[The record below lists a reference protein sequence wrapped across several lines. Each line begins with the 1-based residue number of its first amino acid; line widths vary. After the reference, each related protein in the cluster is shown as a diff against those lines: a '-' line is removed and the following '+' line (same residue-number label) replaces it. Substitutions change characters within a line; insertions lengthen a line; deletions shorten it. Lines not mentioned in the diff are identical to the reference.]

1 MGITRRELLQ
11 LGGAGAAAVAVA
23 GTALWPAALP
33 ARDPGGRPGRPLRI
47 LILGGTGFTGPFQVR
62 YALERGHEVTL
73 FNRGRRTVEWPGKV
87 RELTGDR
94 DTGDVAALID
104 GEWDVCIDNPTS
116 VPHWVRDVGAVLRG
130 KVGHYVFISTLSVF
144 ADSSQ
149 PGLTEEA
156 ALAPYDGEDAM
167 RETMATLRADMRL
180 FGPLKALSELEAEKQ
195 FPAITT
201 VIRPGLIVGPGDAS
215 DRFTYWPVRLARG
228 GEVLAPGDGSDPV
241 QIIDARDLAEWTV
254 RMAEQRVFGI
264 FNAPG
269 PDYELSMEA
278 MLYGVRAVTTS
289 GARVTWVPATFLAE
303 HGVTPW
309 GDMPTWLPG
318 TGETAGFSRISNA
331 RAVAAGLMFR
341 PLATTAADTLAWF
354 AGQPAARRTELRAG
368 ITAEREVEVLAAW
381 RGHA

>member
-1 MGITRRELLQ
+1 MGISRRELLK
-11 LGGAGAAAVAVA
+11 LGGAGAAAVA
-23 GTALWPAALP
+23 GTALWPAVLP
-33 ARDPGGRPGRPLRI
+33 AREPGGRPGRPLRI

-73 FNRGRRTVEWPGKV
+73 FNRGRRTMEWPGEV

-94 DTGDVAALID
+94 DTGDVAALRD

-156 ALAPYDGEDAM
+156 ALAPYEGEDAM

-180 FGPLKALSELEAEKQ
+180 YGPLKALSELEAEKQ
-195 FPAITT
+195 FPGITT

-241 QIIDARDLAEWTV
+241 QFIDARDLAEWTI
-254 RMAEQRVFGI
+254 RIAEQRALGI
-264 FNAPG
+264 FNATG
-269 PDYELSMEA
+269 PDYELSMAA
-278 MLYGVRAVTTS
+278 MLYGIRAVTTA
-289 GARVTWVPATFLAE
+289 GARLTWVPAEFLAE
-303 HGVTPW
+303 HGVAAW
-309 GDMPTWLPG
+309 AHMPAWVPG
-318 TGETAGFSRISNA
+318 AGETAGFSRVSNA
-331 RAVAAGLMFR
+331 RAIRSGLTFR
-341 PLATTAADTLAWF
+341 PLATTAADTLEWF
-354 AGQPAARRTELRAG
+354 GRQPADRKAALRAG
-368 ITAEREVEVLAAW
+368 ITAEREAEVLSAW
-381 RGHA
+381 HARA

>member
-1 MGITRRELLQ
+1 
-11 LGGAGAAAVAVA
+11 
-23 GTALWPAALP
+23 
-33 ARDPGGRPGRPLRI
+33 
-47 LILGGTGFTGPFQVR
+47 VR

>member
-1 MGITRRELLQ
+1 MDITRRELLK
-11 LGGAGAAAVAVA
+11 LGGAGAAALA
-23 GTALWPAALP
+23 GTAIWPVALHAGGP
-33 ARDPGGRPGRPLRI
+33 AGRPGRPLRI
-47 LILGGTGFTGPFQVR
+47 LILGGTGFTGPFQVK

-73 FNRGRRTVEWPGKV
+73 FNRGRRTIEWPGEV

-94 DTGDVAALID
+94 DTGDVAALRN

-180 FGPLKALSELEAEKQ
+180 YGPLKALSELEAEKQ
-195 FPAITT
+195 FPGITT

-241 QIIDARDLAEWTV
+241 QFIDARDLAEWTI
-254 RMAEQRVFGI
+254 RIAEQRALGI
-264 FNAPG
+264 FNATG
-269 PDYELSMEA
+269 PAHELSMAA
-278 MLYGVRAVTTS
+278 MLYGIRAVTTA
-289 GARVTWVPATFLAE
+289 GARLTWVPAEFLAE
-303 HGVTPW
+303 QGVAAW
-309 GDMPTWLPG
+309 AHMPAWVPG
-318 TGETAGFSRISNA
+318 TGETAGFSRVANA
-331 RAVAAGLMFR
+331 KAIKDGLTFR
-341 PLATTAADTLAWF
+341 PLATTAADTLEWF
-354 AGQPAARRTELRAG
+354 GRQPADRQSALRAG
-368 ITAEREVEVLAAW
+368 ITAAREAEVLSAW
-381 RGHA
+381 HARA